1 MSTAERRLAL
11 LEGIAA
17 DLAGSLHE
25 EEIAQRAVGCLHD
38 MLGASAAFFYVGGED
53 GREMRLTAHR
63 GLSAMECAE
72 LATLPLDGRLPLAA
86 ALNEGRPR
94 WMESCDELI
103 ARYPSARAGSPERL
117 RALLV
122 LPLLLDRRLLGK
134 MAFGFDAGR
143 AFDAADRRVLEA
155 VAGQCALAL
164 DRARLHALERA
175 AWGEADAERAK
186 LYSLFM
192 HAPAFIFVLH
202 GPEHRIDFVNARFA
216 ELVGRPRE
224 ALVGRTLREALPEY
238 VEQYLSICDG
248 VYRSGQAFIGREVA
262 TEVTFEGGH
271 ASRYFNFVHEPMRD
285 AAGQVI
291 GVMSFGFEVT
301 DQLLARRQVE
311 ATNTEL
317 EVTEERL
324 RLALANGAIGTWD
337 FTPPNGLLTWDQRCK
352 ELFGL
357 LTDAEI
363 NYDLFLAGVHPDDR
377 ERSDAAV
384 EVALDPRSSGA
395 YDVEYR
401 TIGFDDGVVRWVH
414 ATGRALFE
422 GGRATRFIGII
433 QDISDHKKAEATR
446 AELLEQHRRAVEQ
459 QRGLAEA
466 ALAINSAS
474 GVETCLS
481 IITERARA
489 IIGAHQAVT
498 SMTVDQNWSQ
508 AISAVSLS
516 EKYAAWQGY
525 ATKPDG
531 SGIYAEVCRTNR
543 PMRLS
548 QGELT
553 QHPLWRGFGAEA
565 SRHPPMRGWLAA
577 PLVGRDGSNLGL
589 LQLSDK
595 LEGEFT
601 ARDEDILVQ
610 LAQMASVAVENS
622 RLFDAVQSEKQ
633 RAERA
638 SRAKDEFLAMLGHEL
653 RNPLSPI
660 LTALHLARMRGT
672 DALLR
677 ERLVI
682 ERQVQHLIRLVDDLL
697 DVSRIT
703 RGKIALKRQPVRVAA
718 VVARAIETASP
729 LLEERQHRLRVE
741 VPDDGLWVHGDEDRL
756 SQVMANL
763 LTNAAKYTDRG
774 GAIDVAAAREGEEVV
789 LRVRDSGMG
798 IAPELLPRIFD
809 LFIQGERALDRSQGG
824 LGLGLSIVRSLVEQ
838 HGGRV
843 SAASGGPGKGS
854 ELCVRL
860 PLLAVDAAPSA
871 PSLAAAPA
879 VAPSPAP
886 ERARRVLVVDDNRDA
901 AELLAEALCTVGHDA
916 RVAFNGPEA
925 IDLARQL
932 IPEIA
937 FLDIGLPVMDGYELA
952 RRLRA
957 LPGCAA
963 MYLVAVTGYG
973 QSTDRQRS
981 REAGFEDHLVKPVE
995 LEEVHRIITRL

>member
-1 MSTAERRLAL
+1 M
-11 LEGIAA
+11 
-17 DLAGSLHE
+17 
-25 EEIAQRAVGCLHD
+25 
-38 MLGASAAFFYVGGED
+38 
-53 GREMRLTAHR
+53 
-63 GLSAMECAE
+63 
-72 LATLPLDGRLPLAA
+72 
-86 ALNEGRPR
+86 
-94 WMESCDELI
+94 
-103 ARYPSARAGSPERL
+103 
-117 RALLV
+117 
-122 LPLLLDRRLLGK
+122 
-134 MAFGFDAGR
+134 
-143 AFDAADRRVLEA
+143 
-155 VAGQCALAL
+155 
-164 DRARLHALERA
+164 
-175 AWGEADAERAK
+175 
-186 LYSLFM
+186 
-192 HAPAFIFVLH
+192 
-202 GPEHRIDFVNARFA
+202 
-216 ELVGRPRE
+216 
-224 ALVGRTLREALPEY
+224 
-238 VEQYLSICDG
+238 
-248 VYRSGQAFIGREVA
+248 
-262 TEVTFEGGH
+262 
-271 ASRYFNFVHEPMRD
+271 
-285 AAGQVI
+285 
-291 GVMSFGFEVT
+291 
-301 DQLLARRQVE
+301 
-311 ATNTEL
+311 
-317 EVTEERL
+317 
-324 RLALANGAIGTWD
+324 
-337 FTPPNGLLTWDQRCK
+337 
-352 ELFGL
+352 
-357 LTDAEI
+357 
-363 NYDLFLAGVHPDDR
+363 
-377 ERSDAAV
+377 
-384 EVALDPRSSGA
+384 
-395 YDVEYR
+395 
-401 TIGFDDGVVRWVH
+401 H

-422 GGRATRFIGII
+422 GDRATRFIGII

-446 AELLEQHRRAVEQ
+446 AELLEQHRRAAEQ

-474 GVETCLS
+474 GVATCLS
-481 IITERARA
+481 IITEKARA
-489 IIGAHQAVT
+489 IIGAHQAIT
-498 SMTVDQNWSQ
+498 SMTADQKWSQ

-516 EKYAAWQGY
+516 EKYAEWRGY

-543 PMRLS
+543 PMRLN
-548 QGELT
+548 QRELT

-589 LQLSDK
+589 VQLSDK

-660 LTALHLARMRGT
+660 LTALHLARLRGT

-756 SQVMANL
+756 AQVMANL

-798 IAPELLPRIFD
+798 IAPSSCRGSSISSS
-809 LFIQGERALDRSQGG
+809 RA
-824 LGLGLSIVRSLVEQ
+824 
-838 HGGRV
+838 
-843 SAASGGPGKGS
+843 
-854 ELCVRL
+854 
-860 PLLAVDAAPSA
+860 SA
-871 PSLAAAPA
+871 PSIARRAASASASASCAASSSSTAAASAPRAAAPA
-879 VAPSPAP
+879 KGASSACAYRCSPSTPRRRSPPHCDPRRRASPAP

-901 AELLAEALCTVGHDA
+901 AELLAEALCSLGHDA

-932 IPEIA
+932 LPEIA

-957 LPGCAA
+957 LPACAG

-973 QSTDRQRS
+973 QSTDRQHS
-981 REAGFEDHLVKPVE
+981 REAGFEEHLVKPVE
-995 LEEVHRIITRL
+995 LEEVQRIITRL